1 MNMKLK
7 KSDVNILIMLVGILI
22 PVAIYFFV
30 YTSFTEKT
38 AAMNADNE
46 TLQTEVD
53 YLQDLADHKQQYID
67 DTAAMQI
74 QIDEIKSRFPAEY
87 KPEDDIMYIIGVE
100 NDYGAEIPT
109 IAMGTSSMIEVAA
122 TAEETAEAPAE
133 GAETTD
139 DEAGDTVD
147 TTTPAISLYQTPIS
161 VSMQSSYRSLKDIV
175 TYINTDTDRKSI
187 DSLSVVFDTETGLLA
202 STMAFNAYS
211 LTGTEKEYAAP
222 QVSGVFYGTSDIFN
236 TGEKSAAIAAEKNAA
251 QEAEAAEAE
260 DAEDNGDSDKA
271 SDKQSDKKSDKQAD

>member
-122 TAEETAEAPAE
+122 AAEETAEAPAE
-133 GAETTD
+133 GAEATD
-139 DEAGDTVD
+139 DAAGDTVD

-251 QEAEAAEAE
+251 QEAEAE

-271 SDKQSDKKSDKQAD
+271 SDKKSDKQAD

>member
-133 GAETTD
+133 GAEATD
-139 DEAGDTVD
+139 DAAGDTVD

-260 DAEDNGDSDKA
+260 DNGDSDKT
-271 SDKQSDKKSDKQAD
+271 SDKKSDKQAD

>member
-7 KSDVNILIMLVGILI
+7 KSDVNILIMLLGILI

-122 TAEETAEAPAE
+122 AAEETAEAPAE
-133 GAETTD
+133 GAEATD
-139 DEAGDTVD
+139 DAAGDTVD

-236 TGEKSAAIAAEKNAA
+236 TGEKSAAISAEKSAA
-251 QEAEAAEAE
+251 QEAEAAEG
-260 DAEDNGDSDKA
+260 AEDNGDSDKA
-271 SDKQSDKKSDKQAD
+271 SDKKSDKQAD

>member
-7 KSDVNILIMLVGILI
+7 KSDVNILIMLLGILI

-122 TAEETAEAPAE
+122 AAEETAEAPAE
-133 GAETTD
+133 GAEATD
-139 DEAGDTVD
+139 DAAGDTVD
-147 TTTPAISLYQTPIS
+147 TTTPVISLYQTPIS

-271 SDKQSDKKSDKQAD
+271 SDKKSDKQAD

>member
-7 KSDVNILIMLVGILI
+7 KSDVNILIMLAGILI

-122 TAEETAEAPAE
+122 AAEETAEAPAE
-133 GAETTD
+133 GAEATD
-139 DEAGDTVD
+139 DAAGDTVD

-222 QVSGVFYGTSDIFN
+222 QVNGVFYGTSDIFN

-251 QEAEAAEAE
+251 QEAEAAE

-271 SDKQSDKKSDKQAD
+271 SDKKSDKQAD

>member
-122 TAEETAEAPAE
+122 AAEETAEAPAE
-133 GAETTD
+133 GAEATTD
-139 DEAGDTVD
+139 DAAGDTVD

-251 QEAEAAEAE
+251 QEAEAAE

>member
-122 TAEETAEAPAE
+122 AAEETAEAPAE
-133 GAETTD
+133 GAEATTD
-139 DEAGDTVD
+139 DAAGDTVD

-271 SDKQSDKKSDKQAD
+271 SDKKSDKQAD

>member
-7 KSDVNILIMLVGILI
+7 KSDVNILIMLLGILI

-122 TAEETAEAPAE
+122 TAEETAE
-133 GAETTD
+133 GAEATD
-139 DEAGDTVD
+139 DAAGDTVD

-211 LTGTEKEYAAP
+211 LTGTEKEYTAP
-222 QVSGVFYGTSDIFN
+222 QVNGVFYGTSDIFN

-251 QEAEAAEAE
+251 QEAEAAE

-271 SDKQSDKKSDKQAD
+271 SDKKSDKQAD

>member
-133 GAETTD
+133 GAEATD
-139 DEAGDTVD
+139 DAAGDTVD

-222 QVSGVFYGTSDIFN
+222 QVNGVFYGTSDIFN

-271 SDKQSDKKSDKQAD
+271 SDKKSDKQADKQAD